1 MAKTTRKN
9 SDPVHIRY
17 KLLKNNRKSIYL
29 DYFIGGKRKV
39 EYLKLYL
46 EPGTSKDVRLHN
58 EYIMRCALNIK
69 VERLENFAQ
78 KRDIDFGIDRSKVF
92 LLDWIDKFVADRK
105 RKGVRSADTNYQP
118 LKKHITEFA
127 PKIRLWEVNSRF
139 LEDFV
144 EHMCTKTCPRS
155 KKNYAKKTVTDIV
168 ENLGVVMKAA
178 IAADIPVNNPVPL
191 MDRSIIHGDEKP
203 RSYLT
208 MDEVKKLVATPS
220 TNERMTR
227 LFLFSLMTGVRY
239 SDLRSLTWSDII
251 EEDGKFRLEKQ
262 MRKTGK
268 MLYLPMNATAVELL
282 PERGETKSLV
292 FDVPTIQALDKSL
305 KKWVKRAGIDKNV
318 SFHTAR
324 HSFATIGLEL
334 GSDLYTVSKL
344 LGHSDVGVTQV
355 YATIINPK
363 KEEAIYKIDSL
374 FADYLDKDPFETQD
388 IEDNEK
394 KE

>member
-1 MAKTTRKN
+1 MFLDLQEYGGVAAAFGSTV
-9 SDPVHIRY
+9 SAVVVGVLDDD
-17 KLLKNNRKSIYL
+17 KLVALL
-29 DYFIGGKRKV
+29 
-39 EYLKLYL
+39 L
-46 EPGTSKDVRLHN
+46 EQRG
-58 EYIMRCALNIK
+58 
-69 VERLENFAQ
+69 
-78 KRDIDFGIDRSKVF
+78 
-92 LLDWIDKFVADRK
+92 
-105 RKGVRSADTNYQP
+105 
-118 LKKHITEFA
+118 
-127 PKIRLWEVNSRF
+127 RF

-282 PERGETKSLV
+282 PERGENKSLV

>member
-29 DYFIGGKRKV
+29 DYFIGGKRTV

-251 EEDGKFRLEKQ
+251 EEDGKFRLETQ

-282 PERGETKSLV
+282 PERGENKSLV

>member
-191 MDRSIIHGDEKP
+191 MDRSSIHGDEEP

-251 EEDGKFRLEKQ
+251 EEDGKFRLETQ

-282 PERGETKSLV
+282 PERGENKSLV

>member
-282 PERGETKSLV
+282 PERGEHKSLI

>member
-178 IAADIPVNNPVPL
+178 IAADIPVSNPVPL

-282 PERGETKSLV
+282 PERGENKSLV

>member
-92 LLDWIDKFVADRK
+92 LLDWIDKFVSDRK

-144 EHMCTKTCPRS
+144 EYMCTKTCPRS

-282 PERGETKSLV
+282 PERGENKSLV

>member
-144 EHMCTKTCPRS
+144 EHMCTMTCPRS

-282 PERGETKSLV
+282 PERGENKSLV

>member
-155 KKNYAKKTVTDIV
+155 KKSYAKKTVTDIV

-282 PERGETKSLV
+282 PERGENKSLV

>member
-282 PERGETKSLV
+282 PERGENKSLV
-292 FDVPTIQALDKSL
+292 FYVPTIQALDKSL

-355 YATIINPK
+355 YATIISPK

>member
-262 MRKTGK
+262 MRKTGI
-268 MLYLPMNATAVELL
+268 L

>member
-69 VERLENFAQ
+69 VERLENFAR

-105 RKGVRSADTNYQP
+105 RKGVRSAETNYQP

-155 KKNYAKKTVTDIV
+155 KKNYAKKTVSDIV

-178 IAADIPVNNPVPL
+178 IAADIPVSNPVPL
-191 MDRSIIHGDEKP
+191 MNRSIIHGDEKP

-282 PERGETKSLV
+282 PERGENKSLV

>member
-220 TNERMTR
+220 TTERMPR
-227 LFLFSLMTGVRY
+227 LFHLSLMTGVRY

-282 PERGETKSLV
+282 PERGENKSLV

>member
-105 RKGVRSADTNYQP
+105 RKGVRSAETNYQP

-251 EEDGKFRLEKQ
+251 EKDGKFRLEKQ

-282 PERGETKSLV
+282 PERGENKSLV